1 MRWIAMAAIAALG
14 VSVFAQDG
22 GSKAGE
28 TAPTQ
33 KAEKKVEL
41 TDEQKKTMKAELAEL
56 STKADVVTAKM
67 SALAASSELSR
78 NNDALEMMKE
88 LLSELQEINERLD
101 YLESELGGVAA
112 GQGRL
117 ADDVAKLNRHVPT
130 GYFQFQFR
138 DSDQMGKEQSS
149 FNFRRVRVGYKH
161 QLNDKADLK
170 FNFDL
175 AAGDNQTSAELKDV
189 ILNYQIAKSETGETM
204 LSLGQ
209 FIPPLGFD
217 LTRSSS
223 AREFPEFA
231 TYNRLLFNGER
242 VRGLMATQSSGDLEY
257 SLGVANSLT
266 VKDKEQEDFTPGPK
280 GRLAA
285 FGGIRFARDNYNVGL
300 GAFAAER
307 PSFTGG
313 GGTSPAVDRN
323 FVYLD
328 GSIMDFLTPGL
339 ELRAEAM
346 FGKDRLPSTTG
357 NVSKVAHDL
366 SAYQL
371 QLLYR
376 LDAKN
381 QIFGRYVQFDSDT
394 DSSGNT
400 FFERGLGVRHL
411 LDSANMLTFTYEW
424 MHDPTLADPRYRVAT
439 FRWQFKF

>member
-1 MRWIAMAAIAALG
+1 MAAIAALG

-189 ILNYQIAKSETGETM
+189 ILNYQIAKSETGESM
-204 LSLGQ
+204 LSLG
-209 FIPPLGFD
+209 
-217 LTRSSS
+217 
-223 AREFPEFA
+223 
-231 TYNRLLFNGER
+231 
-242 VRGLMATQSSGDLEY
+242 
-257 SLGVANSLT
+257 
-266 VKDKEQEDFTPGPK
+266 
-280 GRLAA
+280 
-285 FGGIRFARDNYNVGL
+285 
-300 GAFAAER
+300 
-307 PSFTGG
+307 
-313 GGTSPAVDRN
+313 
-323 FVYLD
+323 
-328 GSIMDFLTPGL
+328 
-339 ELRAEAM
+339 
-346 FGKDRLPSTTG
+346 
-357 NVSKVAHDL
+357 
-366 SAYQL
+366 
-371 QLLYR
+371 
-376 LDAKN
+376 
-381 QIFGRYVQFDSDT
+381 
-394 DSSGNT
+394 
-400 FFERGLGVRHL
+400 
-411 LDSANMLTFTYEW
+411 
-424 MHDPTLADPRYRVAT
+424 
-439 FRWQFKF
+439 